1 MESYLNEFKIEVG
14 VDEAGAG
21 CLSGPVYAAA
31 VIWPKTNN
39 SLKDTGVFLLI
50 KDSKKLSEKQREIAR
65 KIIEEHAVSY
75 SITSLDAG
83 YVDKNNILN
92 SRIDCMHKAIRE
104 LPSVSVES
112 ILVDGDKFKD
122 YYTHEGVKIEHNCVI
137 KGDSKYMSIAA
148 ASILAK
154 TERDR
159 YMKIIDIEY
168 PVYNWKKN
176 KGYGTAEHY
185 LTIKENGITKYHR
198 KTFRLY

>member
-1 MESYLNEFKIEVG
+1 MKCYFDEYKIEVG

-21 CLSGPVYAAA
+21 CLAGPVYAAA
-31 VIWPKTNN
+31 VIWSKSSN
-39 SLKDTGVFLLI
+39 SLKEFLLI

-65 KIIEEHAVSY
+65 EIIEEHAVSY
-75 SITSLDAG
+75 CITSLDAE
-83 YVDKNNILN
+83 YVDNKNILN

-104 LPSVSVES
+104 MKNSPIIDT
-112 ILVDGDKFKD
+112 ILVDGNKFKD
-122 YYTHEGVKIEHNCVI
+122 YYTNEGVKIDHNCVI
-137 KGDSKYMSIAA
+137 KGDNEYMSIAA

-159 YMKIIDIEY
+159 YMKRIDIEY

-185 LTIKENGITKYHR
+185 LKIKENGITEYHR

>member
-1 MESYLNEFKIEVG
+1 MDSYLHKIKIEVG

-21 CLSGPVYAAA
+21 CLSGPVFAAA
-31 VIWPKTNN
+31 VIWPKTI
-39 SLKDTGVFLLI
+39 KDTNVFLLI

-65 KIIEEHAVSY
+65 GFIEEHAVGY

-104 LPSVSVES
+104 LSSSVSIES

-122 YYTHEGVKIEHNCVI
+122 YYTIEGVKIEHNCII
-137 KGDSKYMSIAA
+137 KGDNKYMSIAA

-159 YMKIIDIEY
+159 YMKIIDLEY

-185 LTIKENGITKYHR
+185 LKIKENGITEYHR

>member
-1 MESYLNEFKIEVG
+1 MECYLDECKIEVG

-21 CLSGPVYAAA
+21 CLAGPVFAAA

-39 SLKDTGVFLLI
+39 FLKEFLLI
-50 KDSKKLSEKQREIAR
+50 KDSKKLSEKQRNFAR
-65 KIIEEHAVSY
+65 EIIEKHAISY
-75 SITSLDAG
+75 SITSLDSD

-92 SRIDCMHKAIRE
+92 SRIDCMHKSIRE
-104 LPSVSVES
+104 LTNKSVES

-122 YYTHEGVKIEHNCVI
+122 YYTLDGRKLEHTCIV
-137 KGDSKYMSIAA
+137 KGDNKYISIAA

-159 YMKIIDIEY
+159 YMQKIDKEF

-176 KGYGTAEHY
+176 KGYGTSEHY
-185 LTIKENGITKYHR
+185 LKIKENGITEYHR
-198 KTFRLY
+198 KTFRLF